1 MYLPREK
8 NAMRKKLDIHDT
20 RDLRI
25 CISAMFRV
33 VSVDQK
39 DANDSLSCC
48 YLLNKFENFH
58 IKGANNTFIVSK

>member
-1 MYLPREK
+1 MIQETLEYVSL
-8 NAMRKKLDIHDT
+8 
-20 RDLRI
+20 
-25 CISAMFRV
+25 AMFRV